1 MLYVPSTQHSSHD
14 KKRFG
19 MGHKTDKAA
28 KRKAKLK
35 AKRVQEEQFRRQLND
50 RIANAIMDLCA
61 DVLPDYADDSK
72 GPDLDARR
80 ILWQFGMIAWNL
92 AVAGQ
97 KEIDSAT
104 IQNMRLNSEAQKLVR
119 DEINSLIRRKYEK
132 YPGIRTTVNDI
143 SLNTSAGTVV
153 LKVSLGDTFP
163 PMPIPDFSEPARPE
177 LTPEVLRA
185 KRKELGLTQVK
196 FAAELGVSAKTVSA
210 WEHGKTAPNEIVS
223 ERILNLLKDQE

>member
-61 DVLPDYADDSK
+61 DILPDYADDSK

-97 KEIDSAT
+97 KEIDGAT

-132 YPGIRTTVNDI
+132 YPGIRTTVKDI
-143 SLNTSAGTVV
+143 SLNTAGTVA
-153 LKVSLGDTFP
+153 LKVSLGDAFP
-163 PMPIPDFSEPARPE
+163 PVPIPDFDEEPEPPD

-185 KRKELGLTQVK
+185 KRKALGLTQVK

-210 WEHGKTAPNEIVS
+210 WEHGKAAPNEIVS